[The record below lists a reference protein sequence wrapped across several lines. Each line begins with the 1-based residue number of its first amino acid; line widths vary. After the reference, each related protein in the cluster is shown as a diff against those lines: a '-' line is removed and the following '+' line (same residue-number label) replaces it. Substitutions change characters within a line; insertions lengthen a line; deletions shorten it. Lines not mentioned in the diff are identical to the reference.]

1 MESRF
6 RINAPTVTHQVIDG
20 EVIIL
25 NLDNG
30 YYYSLADSAAIIWQS
45 LNGAPLQ
52 DVVASVARFYD
63 ANPNEIETKTAEF
76 LGQLAAESLIVAVD
90 EWPFEI
96 VTLDAPPSR
105 IAFKAPVFEKYTEMS
120 DLLLVDPIHDV
131 DDYGWPRTQEESSE
145 KTNPTA

>member
-30 YYYSLADSAAIIWQS
+30 FYYSLADSAAVIWQS
-45 LNGAPLQ
+45 LNGAPVGE
-52 DVVASVARFYD
+52 VVAVVERFYD
-63 ANPNEIETKTAEF
+63 AAPNEIETKTSEF
-76 LGQLAAESLIVAVD
+76 LAQLAEENLIAAVD
-90 EWPFEI
+90 AWPFEI
-96 VTLDAPPSR
+96 TAPEAP
-105 IAFKAPVFEKYTEMS
+105 ATKTTFTAPVFEKYTEMS

-131 DDYGWPRTQEESSE
+131 DDYGWPRTQEESQGS
-145 KTNPTA
+145 PAQS

>member
-6 RINAPTVTHQVIDG
+6 RINAPLVTHQVIDG

-63 ANPNEIETKTAEF
+63 AASGEIEKQTTDF
-76 LGQLAAESLIVAVD
+76 IGQLVQENLIVAVE

-96 VTLDAPPSR
+96 TTPETPS
-105 IAFKAPVFEKYTEMS
+105 AKTSFKSPFLEKYTEMS

-131 DDYGWPRTQEESSE
+131 DEQGWPRTQEETLGKAISTS
-145 KTNPTA
+145 